1 MYGIGSKI
9 DFINL
14 FCQKQL
20 MISDSAVI
28 IFNGYHT
35 NCTIKQIIK
44 KIHDWFRM
52 IAFKN
57 SLKDAEFV
65 KLFPKNV
72 SIYEQVAQIKQ

>member
-1 MYGIGSKI
+1 
-9 DFINL
+9 
-14 FCQKQL
+14 
-20 MISDSAVI
+20 MISDSALI

-57 SLKDAEFV
+57 TLKDAEFA
-65 KLFPKNV
+65 KLFPRNV
-72 SIYEQVAQIKQ
+72 SIYEQVTQIKQQFMSLENNTEGFKGMN